1 MQLCLQTWLFK
12 SNHHIK
18 TDMECTILLSATPVS
33 EPQLVQI
40 IVSTKY
46 FAVALHGA
54 VAEKEIRDQ
63 GVFLQGIAAA
73 ALAPDTED
81 APLTMVEKV

>member
-1 MQLCLQTWLFK
+1 
-12 SNHHIK
+12 
-18 TDMECTILLSATPVS
+18 MECTILLSATPVS

-63 GVFLQGIAAA
+63 ALFLQNIAAA
-73 ALAPDTED
+73 ALNPGED
-81 APLTMVEKV
+81 APLTIVEKVCTLPVL